1 MSTNKKAEVNENDVT
16 LDDLSYVVK
25 LSKKYHFEDG
35 DIDTIDLSGLE
46 TLTAE
51 QAITAQKIITR
62 SGNVTTLL
70 ETNVEFCL
78 VIASF
83 ASGLPVEFFRKLNLR
98 DMTMVKNRVS
108 GFFFSGD

>member
-1 MSTNKKAEVNENDVT
+1 MSEKKDAI

-35 DIDTIDLSGLE
+35 TIDTVDLSGLE
-46 TLTAE
+46 TLTAD
-51 QAITAQKIITR
+51 QAITAQKMLTR

-70 ETNVEFCL
+70 ETNIEFCL
-78 VIASF
+78 IIASF
-83 ASGLPVEFFRKLNLR
+83 ASGLPVEFFKQMSLR

-108 GFFFSGD
+108 GFFFSGG

>member
-1 MSTNKKAEVNENDVT
+1 MSEKKEKV
-16 LDDLSYVVK
+16 LSDLAYIVK
-25 LSKKYHFEDG
+25 LSKKYHFEDD
-35 DIDTIDLSGLE
+35 DIDTVDLSGLE

-51 QAITAQKIITR
+51 QAITAQKILTR

-78 VIASF
+78 IIASY
-83 ASGLPVEFFRKLNLR
+83 ASGLPVEFFKKLNLK